1 MPASDDRHGSHDP
14 HPFTGDVYAEG
25 SAPPPRAPEDSS
37 EFEPDPRRGRILAV
51 LLASLFMALVAVS
64 IINVALPSIQRDLG
78 ASSSD
83 LQWVLS
89 GYALSFGVVLVAAGR
104 AGDLFGRE
112 RLFVAGMALFTVASL
127 AAALAPTPLMLN
139 LSRVFMGIGSGL
151 INPQVSGLIQQHYR
165 GSERARAF
173 GYFGGIVGVAV
184 AIGPVM
190 GGLLIGMLPPG
201 LGWRSTIGIN
211 VPLGLIILAL
221 STRWLNLG
229 PSRTSTQRRSHDL
242 DPVGAVMLAVAVL
255 TVMLPF
261 MLAEQYAAA
270 WALLPVGLVLT
281 AAWVVWERRYQARGR
296 APMVDMRLFRIRSY
310 SLGTLMIGVYF
321 TGGTTIWVIQA
332 QLVQQGLGESA
343 LIASLLGL
351 PGAVL
356 TALAA
361 QLGGRLVTR
370 IGRWTVVIGL
380 VVVLAGI
387 TGTLLVTPHIVAG
400 DAPLWMLGAVMAPIG
415 FGAGMVTSPNQ
426 TLTLR
431 EVPVAEG
438 GTASAIMQTGQRI
451 GTAVGSA
458 GVTGIYFFLLPQGA
472 DRAADTAYLIIGGIV
487 VLALIVALTDALTD
501 PDGGRIGG
509 SRRREVR

>member
-1 MPASDDRHGSHDP
+1 MPASDSRHGPHDP
-14 HPFTGDVYAEG
+14 HPSTGDVYAEAVARPAA
-25 SAPPPRAPEDSS
+25 APDDGA
-37 EFEPDPRRGRILAV
+37 EFVPDPRRGRILAV

-64 IINVALPSIQRDLG
+64 IINVALPAIQRDLD

-112 RLFVAGMALFTVASL
+112 RLFVAGMALFAVASL
-127 AAALAPTPLMLN
+127 AAALAPSPLILN
-139 LSRVFMGIGSGL
+139 LSRVIMGVGSGL

-190 GGLLIGMLPPG
+190 GGLLIGMLPAG
-201 LGWRSTIGIN
+201 IGWRATIGIN
-211 VPLGLIILAL
+211 VPLGLIILLL
-221 STRWLNLG
+221 SLRWLDLRS
-229 PSRTSTQRRSHDL
+229 SRTSTDRRSHDL
-242 DPVGAVMLAVAVL
+242 DPIGAVILGVAVL
-255 TVMLPF
+255 TIMLPF
-261 MLAEQYAAA
+261 MLAEQNPAA
-270 WALLPVGLVLT
+270 WALLPVGLALV
-281 AAWVVWERRYQARGR
+281 AAWIVWERRYQARGR
-296 APMVDMRLFRIRSY
+296 SPMVDLRLFRIRSY
-310 SLGTLMIGVYF
+310 SLGTLMIGIYF
-321 TGGTTIWVIQA
+321 TGGTTVWVIQA

-343 LIASLLGL
+343 LVASLLGL

-356 TALAA
+356 TALSA

-380 VVVLAGI
+380 GVVLAGI
-387 TGTLLVTPHIVAG
+387 AGTLLSTPHIVSG
-400 DAPLWMLGAVMAPIG
+400 DAPLWLLGLVMAPIG

-458 GVTGIYFFLLPQGA
+458 GVTGIYFYLLPQGA

-487 VLALIVALTDALTD
+487 VVALIVALVDAITD

-509 SRRREVR
+509 RRTTAD

>member
-1 MPASDDRHGSHDP
+1 MPASDSRPSAHDP
-14 HPFTGDVYAEG
+14 HPCTGDVYAEG
-25 SAPPPRAPEDSS
+25 AAGPPTSPEDGSD
-37 EFEPDPRRGRILAV
+37 FVPDPRRGRILVV

-112 RLFVAGMALFTVASL
+112 RLFVAGMALFTLASL
-127 AAALAPTPLMLN
+127 AAALSPSPLLLN

-151 INPQVSGLIQQHYR
+151 INPQVSALIQQHYR

-190 GGLLIGMLPPG
+190 GGILIGVLPPG
-201 LGWRSTIGIN
+201 IGWRSTIGIN

-221 STRWLNLG
+221 SARWLDLG
-229 PSRTSTQRRSHDL
+229 PSRTATQRRSHDL
-242 DPVGAVMLAVAVL
+242 DPIGAVMLAVAVL

-261 MLAEQYAAA
+261 MLAEQYTAA
-270 WALLPVGLVLT
+270 WALLPVGLVLM
-281 AAWVVWERRYQARGR
+281 AAWVQWERRYQARGR

-332 QLVQQGLGESA
+332 QLVQQGLGQSA

-380 VVVLAGI
+380 LIVLAGI
-387 TGTLLVTPHIVAG
+387 TGTLVTTPHIVAG
-400 DAPLWMLGAVMAPIG
+400 NAPLWMLGAVMAPIG

-472 DRAADTAYLIIGGIV
+472 DRAADTAYLLIGGIV
-487 VLALIVALTDALTD
+487 VVALIVAVTDALTD
-501 PDGGRIGG
+501 PDGGRIGS
-509 SRRREVR
+509 SRRQQVR